1 MRTREN
7 QKNSINPVKII
18 LFFFFVELATASQLS
33 AIDDGGSKITLRGPA
48 KRIIAMSPGLTEV
61 VFELHAGSA
70 LVGVDEY
77 SNFPLAAQGITRV
90 NSSSAANYELI
101 LSLKPD
107 LILAW
112 KSGNGARI
120 ISRLRDLGLSVFV
133 VEIQRVADIPALYRR
148 LGSLLGQTARAK
160 KLAEKFLDEIEVIR
174 HSFQSQPEITVFY
187 EVWDDPLMT
196 LSGKHMLSDAISF
209 CGGRNI
215 FEDMVQIAPLINIES
230 VAAADPQV
238 IISGHNVEGL
248 NNWRSRWSRWA
259 AMQAVKKQHL
269 YMVASDSL
277 LRQSG
282 RLVEGIRS
290 LCENIQKARPLG

>member
-1 MRTREN
+1 
-7 QKNSINPVKII
+7 
-18 LFFFFVELATASQLS
+18 
-33 AIDDGGSKITLRGPA
+33 
-48 KRIIAMSPGLTEV
+48 
-61 VFELHAGSA
+61 
-70 LVGVDEY
+70 
-77 SNFPLAAQGITRV
+77 
-90 NSSSAANYELI
+90 
-101 LSLKPD
+101 LKPD

-133 VEIQRVADIPALYRR
+133 VEIQRVGDVPALYRR
-148 LGSLLGQTARAK
+148 LGPLLGQTARAK
-160 KLAEKFLDEIEVIR
+160 QLAEKFLDEIEVIR

-215 FEDMVQIAPLINIES
+215 FEDMVQIAPLINMES
-230 VAAADPQV
+230 VVAADPQV
-238 IISGHNVEGL
+238 IITGHNVEGL